1 MVQSGAT
8 VGGAQSL
15 KSSVTILLK
24 ICCLSWF
31 ASLVRL
37 GSPGC
42 VWVPSVVV
50 GRVTPTVVSDL
61 QHGHCLAWRWGRWCM
76 CKLPML
82 APSASRRDA
91 ALVASIL
98 SMDRDVS
105 VACPARSRAFVGL
118 ESAVN
123 SAVFVRS
130 SSSCIASGF
139 SGSVVVGRCCG
150 FTYSK

>member
-1 MVQSGAT
+1 
-8 VGGAQSL
+8 
-15 KSSVTILLK
+15 
-24 ICCLSWF
+24 
-31 ASLVRL
+31 
-37 GSPGC
+37 
-42 VWVPSVVV
+42 
-50 GRVTPTVVSDL
+50 
-61 QHGHCLAWRWGRWCM
+61 
-76 CKLPML
+76 ML

-98 SMDRDVS
+98 SMDRDVL
-105 VACPARSRAFVGL
+105 VACPAMSRAFVDL

-150 FTYSK
+150 FTCSK

>member
-1 MVQSGAT
+1 
-8 VGGAQSL
+8 
-15 KSSVTILLK
+15 
-24 ICCLSWF
+24 
-31 ASLVRL
+31 
-37 GSPGC
+37 
-42 VWVPSVVV
+42 
-50 GRVTPTVVSDL
+50 
-61 QHGHCLAWRWGRWCM
+61 
-76 CKLPML
+76 ML
-82 APSASRRDA
+82 APSASRKDA